1 MRSPS
6 LNTRSPLLCPEKSY
20 SAVTHIWVDGIR
32 GGGGGGFF
40 FAAMTDDV
48 VAVVTAEEMDV
59 EEGWRSRV
67 K

>member
-1 MRSPS
+1 M
-6 LNTRSPLLCPEKSY
+6 
-20 SAVTHIWVDGIR
+20 THIWVDGIR

-40 FAAMTDDV
+40 FAAMMDDV